1 MVNIGTDSPN
11 LHLLKNAGKM
21 SPNVKHSRID
31 DRNAR
36 HCIHDASGTTF
47 IG

>member
-21 SPNVKHSRID
+21 SPNVKHS
-31 DRNAR
+31 
-36 HCIHDASGTTF
+36 DASGTTF